1 MVVTINAL
9 VKSTIGVGV
18 IGYGYWGPNLARNFA
33 AQEGV
38 RLAVIAETNP
48 ARHAA
53 AAHAHPSARITTD
66 ALDLIRDV
74 AVDAVII
81 ATPISSHFPLAHA
94 ALEAGK
100 HVLVEKPMTATPEQA
115 RILVGLAEQKKLTLA
130 VDHTFI
136 YSSPVRKIKELV
148 DTGELGKT
156 LYMDSVRVNLGAFQ
170 SDANVLMDLGPH
182 DFSILTHLIPGAPVS
197 VRAMGADLVG
207 SAHQNVVYCHVEYA
221 DGTIA
226 HFHWNWLSPVKIRLC
241 LIGGSRRMV
250 VWDDMAPS
258 EKLKVYDKGVSLSNP
273 TESELHKI
281 KVDYRIG
288 DMVAP
293 KLDTREAL
301 AVEAAHFLDC
311 IRSGATPWACGRE
324 GLKNVCLLDAAQ
336 RSLALNGQSVPLEL
350 PS

>member
-1 MVVTINAL
+1 VN
-9 VKSTIGVGV
+9 STIGIGI

-33 AQEGV
+33 AQDGARV
-38 RLAVIAETNP
+38 AVIADGNS

-66 ALDLIRDV
+66 ALDLIRDP
-74 AVDAVII
+74 AVDAVAI
-81 ATPISSHFPLAHA
+81 ATPISSHFPLAQA

-100 HVLVEKPMTATPEQA
+100 HVLVEKPMTATPEEA
-115 RILVGLAEQKKLTLA
+115 RILVGLADQKKLTLA

-136 YSSPVRKIKELV
+136 YGAPVRKIKELA
-148 DTGELGKT
+148 DAGELGKT

-221 DGTIA
+221 DGAIA

-250 VWDDMAPS
+250 VWDDMSPS
-258 EKLKVYDKGVSLSNP
+258 EKLKVYDKGVSLTNL
-273 TESELHKI
+273 TESELRKI

-311 IRSGATPWACGRE
+311 IRTGARPWADGQE
-324 GLKNVCLLDAAQ
+324 GWKNVCLLDAAQ
-336 RSLALNGQSVPLEL
+336 RSLALNGQAVPLDL